1 MNIKSVNNFT
11 LQECLKYL
19 EEYPNG
25 DLVKEVENRLSILE
39 KAEKLLEINKLPKV
53 QWIDIKQF
61 LETHKYSNNK
71 YGIIIFVFLYIV
83 FIIITI
89 MLVAI
94 KGRDETAAVQ
104 TIIMVTPIF
113 LVIIAYLCVQH
124 SSVLSKIY
132 NIEKTDNDIVM
143 IENRCGMYGVC
154 LCKEQTIKLL
164 LPCIYTKVYPC
175 CDKVYI
181 CMKKNKWG
189 VFNAEL
195 KKMVIPVE
203 YDNIIM
209 DGKDRLLVIKNNV
222 KSRMT
227 TKGYRIIE

>member
-1 MNIKSVNNFT
+1 MNIKNVNNFT

-25 DLVKEVENRLSILE
+25 DIVKEVENRLSRLE
-39 KAEKLLEINKLPKV
+39 KTAKSLEFNKLPKV

-71 YGIIIFVFLYIV
+71 NGIIMFVFLYVV
-83 FIIITI
+83 FIISTI

-94 KGRDETAAVQ
+94 KGRDETAAAQV
-104 TIIMVTPIF
+104 IIMVTPIF
-113 LVIIAYLCVQH
+113 LVVITHLCVRH
-124 SSVLSKIY
+124 SSILSKIY

-143 IENRCGMYGVC
+143 IENRSGKYGVC
-154 LCKEQTIKLL
+154 LCKKKTIKSL

-189 VFNAEL
+189 VFNAEI
-195 KKMVIPVE
+195 KKMVVPVE
-203 YDNIIM
+203 YDSIIM
-209 DGKDRLLVIKNNV
+209 EGKDRLLVIKNNV
-222 KSRMT
+222 RSRMT